1 MYDIAVAI
9 GFMTAQLIQNILT
22 EKGHYVMNFGKKCLR

>member
-9 GFMTAQLIQNILT
+9 GFMTAQLIPNILM
-22 EKGHYVMNFGKKCLR
+22 EKGHHVMNFGEMCL